1 MMLKYI
7 RNKVRAYVFIEDSRR
22 SSLIVRVWPLRLD
35 FVITVL
41 SNLQVL
47 EKLMWAKNAYG
58 FFEKRDAKISPK
70 SDIPN

>member
-1 MMLKYI
+1 MLKYI
-7 RNKVRAYVFIEDSRR
+7 RNKVRVYVFIDSRR

-41 SNLQVL
+41 SNIQVL

-58 FFEKRDAKISPK
+58 FFEKRDIKVSLK
-70 SDIPN
+70 SDVPN